1 MLFGSGEQ
9 GHERRNVM
17 KKSDYIGTVM
27 EQVRCR
33 SVHKA
38 LEKELEA
45 HIDDCAEAFAA
56 EGLSPEE
63 AEEKAVLTMGDPV
76 ETGIRLDRVH
86 RPKFPWTIAA
96 SALLLLTAAM
106 LAEHF
111 LRAHFGFRA
120 FIENDFGINIF
131 LGAAI
136 AIVSAAVFCLADYTV
151 FLKAPKVIY
160 AVCLIVFAVLLHYH
174 IHFTDISHE
183 IIRGNVFFCTMLF
196 VPLTCGFAFS
206 MRGGGFGKFAL
217 TCILTAVPTM
227 LIAMYAPCTSAA
239 VMAGLTALA
248 VMTALVHQGSFKVN
262 KLAAYSFMYLPAVLG
277 AVGLA
282 ALEFRERTQIPY
294 EFRQLDRTIMDVI
307 LPNSDF
313 IGSGGHMEMNNYPW
327 YHDYNHI
334 ITAVFSDFGTAAG
347 VALVLLALS
356 LPVVMLI
363 GMHRVK
369 NRFGKTIGTAI
380 ALVFLYASVTVIL
393 SNMGITTGFESYT
406 AMPLT
411 AGNALNCAVS
421 GALVG
426 VFMSVCRRSDI
437 MPEAH
442 IESRRESV

>member
-1 MLFGSGEQ
+1 
-9 GHERRNVM
+9 M

-111 LRAHFGFRA
+111 LRAHFGFMA
-120 FIENDFGINIF
+120 FVEDDFGINIF

-136 AIVSAAVFCLADYTV
+136 AIVSAAVFCLADYTI
-151 FLKAPKVIY
+151 FLKAPKAVY
-160 AVCLIVFAVLLHYH
+160 AVCLTVFAVLLHYH
-174 IHFTDISHE
+174 IHFTDMTHE

-217 TCILTAVPTM
+217 TCLMTAVPPM
-227 LIAMYAPCTSAA
+227 FIAMYAPCTTATI
-239 VMAGLTALA
+239 MAGLTALA
-248 VMTALVHQGSFKVN
+248 VMTVLVRQGSFKVN

-277 AVGLA
+277 TVGLA
-282 ALEFRERTQIPY
+282 AFTVRRQGEVPY
-294 EFRQLDRTIMDVI
+294 EYKQNLRAFMDGV
-307 LPNSDF
+307 LS
-313 IGSGGHMEMNNYPW
+313 GSGGAVDLGQQFRYNSYNYM
-327 YHDYNHI
+327 
-334 ITAVFSDFGTAAG
+334 ITVVFAELGRAAG
-347 VALVLLALS
+347 VVLVLLSLS
-356 LPVVMLI
+356 LPVIMLI
-363 GMHRVK
+363 SLRKVK
-369 NRFGKTIGTAI
+369 NRFGKTIGAAI
-380 ALVFLYASVTVIL
+380 ATVFLYASVTVIL

-411 AGNALNCAVS
+411 AGNAVNCAVCGS
-421 GALVG
+421 LVG

>member
-1 MLFGSGEQ
+1 
-9 GHERRNVM
+9 M

-111 LRAHFGFRA
+111 LRAHFGFMA
-120 FIENDFGINIF
+120 FVEDDFGINIF

-151 FLKAPKVIY
+151 FLKAPKAVY
-160 AVCLIVFAVLLHYH
+160 AACLIVFAVLLHYH

-217 TCILTAVPTM
+217 TCIVTAVPPM
-227 LIAMYAPCTSAA
+227 FIAMYAPCVTA
-239 VMAGLTALA
+239 VIMAGLTALA
-248 VMTALVHQGSFKVN
+248 VMTVLVHQGGFKVN

-282 ALEFRERTQIPY
+282 AFTVRRQGEVPY
-294 EFRQLDRTIMDVI
+294 EYKQNLRAFMDGV
-307 LPNSDF
+307 LS
-313 IGSGGHMEMNNYPW
+313 GSGGAVDLGQQFRYNSYNYM
-327 YHDYNHI
+327 
-334 ITAVFSDFGTAAG
+334 ITVVFAELGRAAG
-347 VALVLLALS
+347 VVLVLLSLS
-356 LPVVMLI
+356 LPVIMLI
-363 GMHRVK
+363 SLRKVK
-369 NRFGKTIGTAI
+369 NRFGKTIGAAI
-380 ALVFLYASVTVIL
+380 AAVFLYASVTVIL

-411 AGNALNCAVS
+411 AGNAVNCAVC

>member
-1 MLFGSGEQ
+1 
-9 GHERRNVM
+9 M
-17 KKSDYIGTVM
+17 KKSDYINTAL
-27 EQVRCR
+27 EQVRCKA
-33 SVHKA
+33 VHNA
-38 LEKELEA
+38 LKKELEA

-76 ETGIRLDRVH
+76 ETGIQLDRVH
-86 RPKFPWTIAA
+86 RPKFPWAIAV
-96 SALLLLTAAM
+96 SALILLTAAM

-120 FIENDFGINIF
+120 FIDNDFGINIF

-136 AIVSAAVFCLADYTV
+136 AILSAAVFCLADYTV
-151 FLKAPKVIY
+151 FLKAPKTVYVIY
-160 AVCLIVFAVLLHYH
+160 LIVFSYLLDYH

-183 IIRGNVFFCTMLF
+183 ILRGNVFFCTMLLA
-196 VPLTCGFAFS
+196 PLTCGFAFS

-217 TCILTAVPTM
+217 TCILTAAPPM
-227 LIAMYAPCTSAA
+227 IIAMYAPCTSAA
-239 VMAGLTALA
+239 IMAGLTALA
-248 VMTALVHQGSFKVN
+248 VMTMLVHQGSFKVN
-262 KLAAYSFMYLPAVLG
+262 KLAAYSFMYTPAVL
-277 AVGLA
+277 ALIDLA
-282 ALEFRERTQIPY
+282 AYTVRERNITPY
-294 EFRQLDRTIMDVI
+294 EYKSHNRTIIDVI

-334 ITAVFSDFGTAAG
+334 ITAVFSDFGTLAG
-347 VALVLLALS
+347 VALILLTLS

-363 GMHRVK
+363 GMRRVK
-369 NRFGKTIGTAI
+369 NRFGKTAGFAV
-380 ALVFLYASVTVIL
+380 AAVFLYASVTVIL

-421 GALVG
+421 GALTG

-437 MPEAH
+437 LPEAH
-442 IESRRESV
+442 IESRRQRT

>member
-1 MLFGSGEQ
+1 
-9 GHERRNVM
+9 M

-56 EGLSPEE
+56 EGFSPEE

-111 LRAHFGFRA
+111 LRAHFGFMA
-120 FIENDFGINIF
+120 FVEDDFGINIF

-151 FLKAPKVIY
+151 FLKAPKAVY
-160 AVCLIVFAVLLHYH
+160 AACLIVFAVLLHYH

-206 MRGGGFGKFAL
+206 MRGVGFGKFAL
-217 TCILTAVPTM
+217 TCILTAVPPM
-227 LIAMYAPCTSAA
+227 FIAMYAPCITA
-239 VMAGLTALA
+239 VIMAGLTALA
-248 VMTALVHQGSFKVN
+248 VMTVLVRQRSFKVN

-282 ALEFRERTQIPY
+282 AFTVRRQGEVPY
-294 EFRQLDRTIMDVI
+294 EYKQNLRAFMDGV
-307 LPNSDF
+307 LS
-313 IGSGGHMEMNNYPW
+313 GSGGAVDLGQQFRYNSYNYM
-327 YHDYNHI
+327 
-334 ITAVFSDFGTAAG
+334 ITVVFAELGRAAG
-347 VALVLLALS
+347 VVLVLLSLS
-356 LPVVMLI
+356 LPVIMLI
-363 GMHRVK
+363 SLRKVK
-369 NRFGKTIGTAI
+369 NRFGKTIGAAI
-380 ALVFLYASVTVIL
+380 AAVFLYASVTVIL

-411 AGNALNCAVS
+411 AGNAVNCAVC

>member
-1 MLFGSGEQ
+1 
-9 GHERRNVM
+9 M

-56 EGLSPEE
+56 EGLSSEE

-111 LRAHFGFRA
+111 LRAHFGFMA
-120 FIENDFGINIF
+120 FVEDDFGINIF

-151 FLKAPKVIY
+151 FLKAPKAVY
-160 AVCLIVFAVLLHYH
+160 AACLIVFAVLLHYH

-217 TCILTAVPTM
+217 TCILTAIPPM
-227 LIAMYAPCTSAA
+227 FIAMYAPCITA
-239 VMAGLTALA
+239 VIMAGLTALA
-248 VMTALVHQGSFKVN
+248 VMTVLVRQGSFKVN

-282 ALEFRERTQIPY
+282 AFTVRRQGEVPY
-294 EFRQLDRTIMDVI
+294 EYKQNLRAFMDGV
-307 LPNSDF
+307 LS
-313 IGSGGHMEMNNYPW
+313 GSGGAVDLGQQFRYNSYNYM
-327 YHDYNHI
+327 
-334 ITAVFSDFGTAAG
+334 ITVVFAELGRAAG
-347 VALVLLALS
+347 VVLVLLSLS
-356 LPVVMLI
+356 LPVIMLI
-363 GMHRVK
+363 SLRKVK
-369 NRFGKTIGTAI
+369 NRFGKTIGAAI
-380 ALVFLYASVTVIL
+380 AAVFLYASVTVIL

-411 AGNALNCAVS
+411 AGNAVNCAVC